1 MELYRFKKT
10 AIWLWWAVD
19 RTTCGVL
26 AWVLGDRDARAA
38 QALGAQVP
46 RSPHIQYRTDHYQCY
61 NAIFPRQQHVQSK
74 AQTHII
80 ESMNNKL
87 RCYLARLRRKTHC
100 YSKSATNL
108 RDSLLFIFQ
117 RKFNVRLQ
125 PSTGQVVCERLWS
138 PSISIPV

>member
-1 MELYRFKKT
+1 MELRGFQKT

-19 RTTCGVL
+19 RTTRSVL
-26 AWVLGDRDARAA
+26 GWVLGDRDARAA
-38 QALGAQVP
+38 RALGAQIP
-46 RSPHIQYRTDHYQCY
+46 RDPHIQYRTDHYRCY
-61 NAIFPRQQHVQSK
+61 NAIFPSQQHVQSK

-100 YSKSATNL
+100 YSKSTGNL

-117 RKFNVRLQ
+117 RKFNARLQ
-125 PSTGQVVCERLWS
+125 PCTSHVLCERLWDD
-138 PSISIPV
+138 SISIPI